1 MKLLVVGATG
11 LVGRHVLDFALA
23 DARISTVVAL
33 ARRALPPRP
42 KLQAVEVDFNHLPAD
57 APWWQ
62 VDAVICALGTTMRVA
77 GSREAFK
84 RVDYEY
90 PLAVAR
96 LARQHGTPTY
106 VLNSSVGA
114 DPASRIFYTR
124 VKGEVE
130 RDLTGLDFP
139 SLTIARPGFIGGH
152 RDEFRLYERVML
164 GAMNAFGFMLP
175 ARWRVNP
182 APTIARAMIDAAVR
196 AEPGV
201 HIIESYSMI
210 TGS

>member
-1 MKLLVVGATG
+1 
-11 LVGRHVLDFALA
+11 
-23 DARISTVVAL
+23 
-33 ARRALPPRP
+33 
-42 KLQAVEVDFNHLPAD
+42 
-57 APWWQ
+57 
-62 VDAVICALGTTMRVA
+62 VDAVICALGTTMHIA

-106 VLNSSVGA
+106 VLNSALNA
-114 DPASRIFYTR
+114 DPSSRVFYLQ

-130 RDLTGLDFP
+130 RELTRLNFP
-139 SLTIARPGFIGGH
+139 SLTLARPGFIGGN
-152 RDEFRLYERVML
+152 REEVRTYERIML
-164 GAMNAFGFMLP
+164 SVLNTFGFLVP
-175 ARWRVNP
+175 KRWRVNP

-201 HIIESYSMI
+201 HVI
-210 TGS
+210 TSDRLV

>member
-33 ARRALPPRP
+33 ARRALPLRP
-42 KLQAVEVDFNHLPAD
+42 KLQALEVDFDHLPGD

-77 GSREAFK
+77 GTREAFK

-96 LARQHGTPTY
+96 LARQHGTPAF

-114 DPASRIFYTR
+114 DPASRIFYTQ

-130 RDLTGLDFP
+130 RDLTRLNFP
-139 SLTIARPGFIGGH
+139 SLTIARPGFIGGR
-152 RDEFRLYERVML
+152 RDEFRLSERVML
-164 GAMNAFGFMLP
+164 GALSVFGFMLP
-175 ARWRVNP
+175 LRWRVNP

-201 HIIESYSMI
+201 HIIQSYSMT

>member
-1 MKLLVVGATG
+1 VKLLVVGATG
-11 LVGRHVLDFALA
+11 LVGRNVLDLALA
-23 DARISTVVAL
+23 DTRISSVVAL
-33 ARRALPPRP
+33 TRRGLPPHP
-42 KLQAVEVDFNHLPAD
+42 KLQAMRVDFDHLPAD
-57 APWWQ
+57 ESWWQ
-62 VDAVICALGTTMRVA
+62 VDAVICALGTTMRIA

-106 VLNSSVGA
+106 VLNSALNA
-114 DPASRIFYTR
+114 DPSSRVFYLQ

-130 RDLTGLDFP
+130 RELTRLNFS
-139 SLTIARPGFIGGH
+139 SLTVARPGFIGGN
-152 RDEFRLYERVML
+152 REEVRTYERIML
-164 GAMNAFGFMLP
+164 SVLNTFGFLVP
-175 ARWRVNP
+175 KRWRVNP

-201 HIIESYSMI
+201 HVI
-210 TGS
+210 TSDRLV

>member
-1 MKLLVVGATG
+1 
-11 LVGRHVLDFALA
+11 
-23 DARISTVVAL
+23 
-33 ARRALPPRP
+33 
-42 KLQAVEVDFNHLPAD
+42 
-57 APWWQ
+57 
-62 VDAVICALGTTMRVA
+62 MRVA
-77 GSREAFK
+77 GTREAFK

-96 LARQHGTPTY
+96 LARQHGTPAF

-114 DPASRIFYTR
+114 DPASRIFYTQ

-130 RDLTGLDFP
+130 RDLTRLNFP
-139 SLTIARPGFIGGH
+139 SLTIARPGFIGGR
-152 RDEFRLYERVML
+152 RDEFRLSERVML
-164 GAMNAFGFMLP
+164 GALSVFGFMLP
-175 ARWRVNP
+175 LRWRVNP

-201 HIIESYSMI
+201 HIIQSYSMT

>member
-11 LVGRHVLDFALA
+11 LVGRNVLDCALA
-23 DARISTVVAL
+23 DSRIASVVAL
-33 ARRALPPRP
+33 ARRALPPHP
-42 KLQAVEVDFNHLPAD
+42 KLQAVEVDFDHLPAE

-62 VDAVICALGTTMRVA
+62 ADAVICALGTTMRTA

-96 LARQHGTPTY
+96 LARQHGTPAY

-114 DPASRIFYTR
+114 DPSSRIFYTQ

-130 RDLTGLDFP
+130 RDLTRLNFP

-152 RDEFRLYERVML
+152 RDEFRLYERLML
-164 GAMNAFGFMLP
+164 GALTVFGFMLP
-175 ARWRVNP
+175 LRWRVNP

-196 AEPGV
+196 AEPGIR
-201 HIIESYSMI
+201 IIQSYSMI
-210 TGS
+210 RGS

>member
-23 DARISTVVAL
+23 DARISSVVAL
-33 ARRALPPRP
+33 ARRALPSRP
-42 KLQAVEVDFNHLPAD
+42 KLQAVEVDFDHLPAD

-62 VDAVICALGTTMRVA
+62 ADAVICALGTTMRVA

-96 LARQHGTPTY
+96 LARRHGTPAY

-114 DPASRIFYTR
+114 DPASRMFYTQ

-130 RDLTGLDFP
+130 RDLTRLNFP
-139 SLTIARPGFIGGH
+139 SLTIARPGFIGGR

-164 GAMNAFGFMLP
+164 GALRTFGFMLP
-175 ARWRVNP
+175 VRWRVNP

-196 AEPGV
+196 AQPGI
-201 HIIESYSMI
+201 HIIKSCSLV
-210 TGS
+210 

>member
-11 LVGRHVLDFALA
+11 LVGRNVLEFALA
-23 DARISTVVAL
+23 DSKISAVVAL
-33 ARRALPPRP
+33 ARRALPPHP
-42 KLQAVEVDFNHLPAD
+42 KLQSVQVDFDHLPPD

-62 VDAVICALGTTMRVA
+62 ADAVICALGTTIRVA

-96 LARQHGTPTY
+96 LARQHGTPAY
-106 VLNSSVGA
+106 VLNSALGA
-114 DPASRIFYTR
+114 DPSSRIFYSQ

-130 RDLTGLDFP
+130 RDLTRLNFP
-139 SLTIARPGFIGGH
+139 SLTLARPGFIGGN
-152 RDEFRLYERVML
+152 REEFRAGERMML
-164 GAMNAFGFMLP
+164 GVLGALGFMLP
-175 ARWRVNP
+175 KRWRVNP

-196 AEPGV
+196 AEPGIHV
-201 HIIESYSMI
+201 I
-210 TGS
+210 TSDRLV